1 MSNLIKRT
9 VPVILSLVLLLTCLV
24 SPAAAASF
32 NGSGST
38 DTYDILDYLTIASN
52 DNSVTRY
59 GSSFS
64 IPIPLPTRQ
73 SISYVDFLVNLNPAN
88 TLLSVKCGSSSSDV
102 FSELN
107 FNRIKGTNLFRVFGN
122 IPMRFYTQLDLKFEF
137 SGSSIVNS
145 TLVTFYEFN
154 VRNNPFDFVELGYN
168 VSISALGEVHEA
180 DVAAGKGHSIDLPQ
194 YVGSDPLPT
203 HFTTYITIDNWE
215 SYDFLDFYCGSYCYG
230 ITSLLAY
237 TDDMIQV
244 PLSSSYTNVDADL
257 NRTENGV
264 VIENPLGGY
273 YVGMTLD
280 LRGLNRSKHN
290 SITIEIRGLY
300 DAFTYSNFYTNV
312 LLGYLESQE
321 PSQFALL
328 INRLDDWFGQLISGN
343 SDSESAVDDF
353 ASSSQDQSERLEYS
367 ESEIQSIE
375 KPFLGDMDFTVENMV
390 DPNVLTLSTSG
401 ISAVLSNNI
410 FLKVL
415 IMALTLALAGF
426 ILYGKK

>member
-1 MSNLIKRT
+1 MKRFVSLFLVISIFAFCI
-9 VPVILSLVLLLTCLV
+9 VPAS
-24 SPAAAASF
+24 AASF
-32 NGSGST
+32 NGSGTT
-38 DTYDILDYLTIASN
+38 DVYDILDYLIIGDN
-52 DNSVTRY
+52 DNTIIRY

-88 TLLSVKCGSSSSDV
+88 TLLSVKCGNSSSST

-107 FNRIKGTNLFRVFGN
+107 FNRINGTNLFRVFGN
-122 IPMRFYTQLDLKFEF
+122 IPMRFYTKLDLNFEF
-137 SGSSIVNS
+137 SGSSVTNPTI
-145 TLVTFYEFN
+145 VTFYEFN

-168 VSISALGEVHEA
+168 VSVSALGEVHEF
-180 DVAAGKGHSIDLPQ
+180 DVAAGDGHSIDFPQ

-203 HFTTYITIDNWE
+203 HFTTYITIENWE

-244 PLSSSYTNVDADL
+244 PLSSSYTNIDADL
-257 NRTENGV
+257 NETENGI

-300 DAFTYSNFYTNV
+300 DAFTYSHFYSNI

-328 INRLDDWFGQLISGN
+328 INRLEDWFGQLISGN

-353 ASSSQDQSERLEYS
+353 VSSSQDQSDRIEYS

-375 KPFLGDMDFTVENMV
+375 KPFLGDMDFSVENMV
-390 DPNVLTLSTSG
+390 DPNVLTHSTAG
-401 ISAVLSNNI
+401 ISAVLSNSI
-410 FLKVL
+410 FIKVL
-415 IMALTLALAGF
+415 FMSLTLALAGF